1 MTRNG
6 TVVWLALAGLSAL
19 ALFPITYKVKALEDE
34 LAQINRAHAHSQ
46 ESIRVLRAEWAYL
59 TRPERLADLAG
70 RHLDLVPMTGAQIAS
85 FDAVPQPVDL
95 AAARDAAASAGTLAV
110 EP

>member
-6 TVVWLALAGLSAL
+6 TIVWLTLAGLSAL

-34 LAQINRAHAHSQ
+34 LGDINRGHAQSQ
-46 ESIRVLRAEWAYL
+46 EAIRVLRAEWAYL
-59 TRPERLADLAG
+59 TRPERLTDLAK
-70 RHLDLVPMTGAQIAS
+70 RHLDLVPMTGAQIAA

-95 AAARDAAASAGTLAV
+95 AAAPGAEALAV